1 MLWTAVVSSL
11 TPARPSYPSVTRHRP
26 APVTPRLAEVGSPPA
41 RHLCVLCEAT
51 AGATR
56 RGLCWGRWRRK
67 KERKKPRLCLTHP
80 QPSDGLLRYRRSS
93 RAPNTKTNRIYL
105 SADRCGPRHPSPAP
119 RRLCPKRPLQRP
131 PGGPPA
137 PLRNPAGSR
146 RRRQRPAGTAPLPS
160 APTGAASPPPPSP
173 DPPRPPGPRTPP
185 PGHATEESGDGETGG
200 GGRGRGGGAAK
211 PPPPHPAPRAPGW
224 GDDGGLAVGLA
235 GSDAN
240 HAQSRPITRGAR
252 AAAVAAV
259 AVGAGKGGR
268 ERASDRC
275 TGGLGAPRG
284 LRQGSAAAGC
294 GCGCGGGLWLWW
306 RR

>member
-185 PGHATEESGDGETGG
+185 PGHATEESGDGETG
-200 GGRGRGGGAAK
+200 RGGG
-211 PPPPHPAPRAPGW
+211 
-224 GDDGGLAVGLA
+224 
-235 GSDAN
+235 
-240 HAQSRPITRGAR
+240 
-252 AAAVAAV
+252 
-259 AVGAGKGGR
+259 
-268 ERASDRC
+268 ER
-275 TGGLGAPRG
+275 
-284 LRQGSAAAGC
+284 
-294 GCGCGGGLWLWW
+294 
-306 RR
+306 